1 MKKYIIIMAAIIFLL
16 PAVFV
21 FSSKYMRDGKNSG
34 SKTSPESQAAINS
47 TASGSEKKSCCTA
60 QGKDEFSGKSV
71 FLDESNWK
79 DQNGDVIQLGKFK
92 NKYVVMAM
100 FFASCQSAC
109 PMIVNDMKEIEASIS
124 PEKLA
129 EYKFVLVTIDPE
141 RDTPGVLLKY
151 AKDKNLDQQR
161 WTLLTG
167 GKNDIMELAMLL
179 GFKFSKEANG
189 GFTHTNLIT
198 FLNKKGE
205 IVYQN
210 VGLSVDT
217 NAISRLLASL
227 N

>member
-1 MKKYIIIMAAIIFLL
+1 
-16 PAVFV
+16 
-21 FSSKYMRDGKNSG
+21 
-34 SKTSPESQAAINS
+34 
-47 TASGSEKKSCCTA
+47 
-60 QGKDEFSGKSV
+60 
-71 FLDESNWK
+71 
-79 DQNGDVIQLGKFK
+79 
-92 NKYVVMAM
+92 
-100 FFASCQSAC
+100 
-109 PMIVNDMKEIEASIS
+109 MIVA
-124 PEKLA
+124 A
-129 EYKFVLVTIDPE
+129 E

-189 GFTHTNLIT
+189 GYTHTNLIT